1 MITICT
7 NTPIPDLEDLREQ
20 VNKSISDLVEQFPN
34 FTDLLNQLKSLALE
48 PVAALLPT
56 IRNII
61 YEGYS
66 NITQEINEI
75 IEGIKHYQDII
86 SMGNIFSALAGV
98 IGGAIDDL
106 VPRIPILDIPFTEI
120 LTMNADTVYE
130 AVKQALIN
138 GIQFP
143 FIPLPIFEGFTN
155 LAKELVHLV
164 KSVII
169 NYKNILI
176 QTMQDM
182 IKKVLDILE
191 ITASIPALLTVPTAQ
206 EIIDLILSFFP
217 DYKSIYE
224 VIKNTG
230 KSIYELLQMTGLP
243 IPNMKDVFINFYS
256 NISEEIS
263 SRINQVIDFISSLN
277 IKTLI
282 DFIKNT
288 LGQLGIEFPTFCFTL
303 GVSQ

>member
-86 SMGNIFSALAGV
+86 SMGSIFSALASV

-106 VPRIPILDIPFTEI
+106 VPKIPILDIPFTE
-120 LTMNADTVYE
+120 LLAMNADAIYE
-130 AVKQALIN
+130 AVKQALLS
-138 GIQFP
+138 GVQFP

-155 LAKELVHLV
+155 LTKELVHIV

-176 QTMQDM
+176 QAMQDM

-191 ITASIPALLTVPTAQ
+191 IAASIPALLTVPTAQ

-243 IPNMKDVFINFYS
+243 VPNIKEVFINFYS
-256 NISEEIS
+256 NIAEEFS

-282 DFIKNT
+282 DFINNT

-303 GVSQ
+303 EVSQ